1 MKGAIIFAVMFLLIG
16 PTTRNM
22 LAGRLG
28 SLGIWIGEWSPFS
41 YIILAVVLAA
51 PIAAIHLMMTWPK
64 PVEPENEMK
73 KYLRENPAPDI
84 D

>member
-1 MKGAIIFAVMFLLIG
+1 MKGAIIFGVMFLLIG
-16 PTTRNM
+16 PATRSM

-28 SLGIWIGEWSPFS
+28 VVGTWIGDWSPFS

-51 PIAAIHLMMTWPK
+51 PIAAIHLLLNWPK
-64 PVEPENEMK
+64 HVEPENEMK